1 MVTTI
6 IFLLVLTVLVFVHEM
21 GHFLVARFFGIR
33 VDDFAIGFPPR
44 IWSFMYKK
52 TRYAINLLPLGGY
65 VRIHGESPDDE
76 LTPDSILAKPKWQ
89 QALVLVAGVTFNI
102 IFAWLILSLSLTFG
116 TKTSTDGFPVETVRD
131 RSVMIDF
138 VSAESPADTAGL
150 KPGDELLAVS
160 NKGMLL
166 SSSTLTITAVQ
177 NLIAAT
183 PASSTISV
191 TYKENLEIKTA
202 TVTPRAGIVAGKP
215 AIGISMSEIGI
226 VQLNPFSALYYGAIQ
241 TYNLAI
247 AIGTGLAK
255 FIGSI
260 FIGKANFKEVSG
272 PVGIAGVVGQA
283 SRMGFSYLITITAII
298 SVNLAAINLVPF
310 PALDGGRLLVVGIE
324 AIIRRPLKASVV
336 NAINIVGFGF
346 LIILMLVVTF
356 KDILKLFH

>member
-1 MVTTI
+1 M
-6 IFLLVLTVLVFVHEM
+6 
-21 GHFLVARFFGIR
+21 A
-33 VDDFAIGFPPR
+33 
-44 IWSFMYKK
+44 S
-52 TRYAINLLPLGGY
+52 
-65 VRIHGESPDDE
+65 S
-76 LTPDSILAKPKWQ
+76 
-89 QALVLVAGVTFNI
+89 
-102 IFAWLILSLSLTFG
+102 
-116 TKTSTDGFPVETVRD
+116 
-131 RSVMIDF
+131 
-138 VSAESPADTAGL
+138 
-150 KPGDELLAVS
+150 
-160 NKGMLL
+160 L

-191 TYKENLEIKTA
+191 IYKENLETKTA
-202 TVTPRAGIVAGKP
+202 IVTPRDGIVAGKP

-226 VQLNPFSALYYGAIQ
+226 VKLNPFSALYYGTIQ

-324 AIIRRPLKASVV
+324 AIIRRPLKASAV